1 MILFTVTTGTIF
13 TEQEEV
19 TFEVEQPIFGQLDC
33 RSQENG
39 KSANDQALSSCG
51 TSLYT
56 NPHCPNKRVMAE
68 SSIPSYQGSSNNEH
82 LFARNLSVHSNFYYK
97 CQLNPDEY
105 DVVDTNVM
113 K

>member
-33 RSQENG
+33 RSQENE

-51 TSLYT
+51 TLLHT
-56 NPHCPNKRVMAE
+56 NLHCPNRRVMAE
-68 SSIPSYQGSSNNEH
+68 PSIPSLQGSSNNEQP
-82 LFARNLSVHSNFYYK
+82 FARNLSTYSNLYYK
-97 CQLNPDEY
+97 CQ
-105 DVVDTNVM
+105 
-113 K
+113 

>member
-39 KSANDQALSSCG
+39 KSVNDQVLSSC
-51 TSLYT
+51 
-56 NPHCPNKRVMAE
+56 
-68 SSIPSYQGSSNNEH
+68 
-82 LFARNLSVHSNFYYK
+82 
-97 CQLNPDEY
+97 
-105 DVVDTNVM
+105 DT
-113 K
+113 